1 MPQTETDTR
10 VQNADAEFTAQRLP
24 TWLKNA
30 SGLQIENLRAKV
42 RAHLASQRR
51 LSALTRQLQP
61 LPTFAK
67 HLLEPAI
74 KARMGV
80 TLDLDTALW
89 REERRRL
96 DISQGTIRE
105 FTSYFVRG
113 PALQKLVQN
122 FEEAE
127 SFFAHTA
134 VVQAAQAGAQS
145 EQVLCSDIDG
155 LVSLCRSTDVGAAY
169 QRHLAQVYTDDFER
183 ALAEDKRLELAVA
196 AETAS
201 MKRQLTEHDL
211 RMLQQA
217 IRGVAVSHPRSRR
230 VVVGG
235 LKVLGCQLDG
245 VLAFELL
252 GSWELPSHPIPL
264 PQATRGVLLYLPDD
278 PQQPLR
284 FFDDWSAA
292 NRGLVAALADDS
304 FRQAFAQ
311 RTTLHDR
318 VRYLT
323 LLATRLGDDQPDLQ
337 PALVPGS
344 PSAFRGLA
352 AWHVQRVKR
361 DASFLAVP
369 TEQADAAA
377 AARRQ
382 SELESAGLALLS
394 LAGLFVPAIGALL
407 LIDWGRQLLGHVYEG
422 AKDWSQGHQHEALEH
437 LLQLAASLAA
447 TGLVAGGVVAAR
459 SAFFDVLEPVTTEAG
474 AQRLWRHDLQPYRQP
489 APSLPLVELDSGL
502 YSDGHGHWWRD
513 GQGYYRVAQDA
524 RGTWRLLHRERP
536 DTFGPCLQG
545 NGERAWRLALERPL
559 EWEGEVELLSRCWPS
574 ARDLDSE
581 RVGQILKVADV
592 DEAHLRG
599 LLVEGRRLPVRLRDT
614 LERFSVDARI
624 QRFFQAAAPSEAD
637 TGIWHWCVDNLRLA
651 GRVQDEQAASIHAS
665 AASLRPRLLEHFSTR
680 YLVEDEALSLVQRDF
695 PTLPDAYALEVLQPA
710 DEAMRLR
717 MRTEARLPLA
727 LAERARS
734 LLQEARLVRLR
745 EALYLRGSYRA
756 DAVELVFALL
766 RHHGLGRSPFN
777 LIVRDGS
784 EFGPVLARLFPEASG
799 QPSLVLVWRQGAF
812 DLYDEHGLHSELEV
826 AEPQGIF
833 EVLAACLPEAYRQRQ
848 GWLGEDAPARI
859 RASMQAWVPAQ
870 RQGVLRL
877 LGWREA
883 RTLPSALKRLA
894 DGRVGYLLSG
904 RAASS
909 VSSGQVLRQRIR
921 SLYPGFNQHE
931 VERFLQLL
939 LRAPGS
945 VYSGLLRM
953 EQEYQRLDEHLQ
965 SWTAAVSGRARNA
978 RREVADAFRRAWRL
992 EGEQVVD
999 GSGEAT
1005 GLRLSLV
1012 GWPVGELPTLPAGT
1026 DFAHVIELRLEGLRL
1041 EALPAA
1047 FLRSFPGVR
1056 SLNLSHN
1063 SLAALPD
1070 HLRGLP
1076 LLRHL
1081 NLRRNR
1087 IRVTANQSSALTEL
1101 PQLRTLDLS
1110 ENPLGAISLQF
1121 NQLSGLRDLRLF
1133 RCGLL
1138 RVPAGLEWLGMLEH
1152 VDLRNNLLS
1161 DLPETLLDAPEPL
1174 RRVIA
1179 VQGNALPAHVT
1190 ERLYAQA
1197 PHVHVGGEAAETV
1210 DGKACWLAT
1219 LEEAD
1224 IEHSRRQW
1232 DALLQE
1238 PGSTAFFQLLDELTG
1253 SSDYR
1258 LVRTDL
1264 SRRVWAMIEALN
1276 QDTRMRQ
1283 ELFELAADPRTC
1295 VDSVASCFGH
1305 LEVRQQVLQATHG
1318 GDPLTTRD
1326 ARLQLARRLFRLDRV
1341 EAFARQDFEARSQ
1354 PGNGEAV
1361 DEVEVSLAYR
1371 TGLSVRLDLIGQPRT
1386 MQFRAIAGV
1395 TRHDLDRVYRA
1406 VQAAEASD
1414 ELAVF
1419 ISQRD
1424 FWLPVLRVQHAEAFE
1439 ALEQQFD
1446 TRLQALDEGKE
1457 ALGSAAYVQQANQIG
1472 KDRDAAL
1479 EALALRLT
1487 REALLAPS

>member
-1 MPQTETDTR
+1 MPQTDTDTR
-10 VQNADAEFTAQRLP
+10 VQNADAEFTAELLP
-24 TWLKNA
+24 AWLKNA
-30 SGLQIENLRAKV
+30 SGAQIESLRAKV
-42 RAHLASQRR
+42 RAHLASQRQ
-51 LSALTRQLQP
+51 LSVSTRQLQP
-61 LPTFAK
+61 LHTFAK
-67 HLLEPAI
+67 NLLEPAI

-80 TLDLDTALW
+80 TPDLDTALW

-122 FEEAE
+122 FENAE
-127 SFFAHTA
+127 SFFAQTA
-134 VVQAAQAGAQS
+134 LVQAAQAGALS
-145 EQVLCSDIDG
+145 EQVVCSDIDG

-169 QRHLAQVYTDDFER
+169 QRHLAQVYNDDFER

-196 AETAS
+196 VQTAS
-201 MKRQLTEHDL
+201 MKGQLTEHDL
-211 RMLQQA
+211 RMVQQA
-217 IRGVAVSHPRSRR
+217 IRGVAVSHPHSQR

-235 LKVLGCQLDG
+235 LKVLSCQLDG

-252 GSWELPSHPIPL
+252 GSWARPSQPIPL
-264 PQATRGVLLYLPDD
+264 PDTNRGVLLYLPDD

-304 FRQAFAQ
+304 FRKAFAQ

-318 VRYLT
+318 ARYLT

-337 PALVPGS
+337 PVLVPSSSGAF
-344 PSAFRGLA
+344 SAMA

-369 TEQADAAA
+369 TEQADATA

-382 SELESAGLALLS
+382 RELESAGLALLS

-407 LIDWGRQLLGHVYEG
+407 LIDWGRQLLGQLYEG
-422 AKDWSQGHQHEALEH
+422 VNDWSQGHQHEALEH

-447 TGLVAGGVVAAR
+447 TGVAAGGVIAAR
-459 SAFFDVLEPVTTEAG
+459 SAFFDALEPVTTEAG

-489 APSLPLVELDSGL
+489 KPSVPLVELDSGL
-502 YSDGHGHWWRD
+502 YSDGNGHWWRD
-513 GQGYYRVAQDA
+513 GQGYYRVRQDA
-524 RGTWRLLHRERP
+524 RGTWRLLHREQP
-536 DTFGPCLQG
+536 GAFGPGLQG

-559 EWEGEVELLSRCWPS
+559 EWGSEVELLSRLWPS
-574 ARDLDSE
+574 VRDLDSE
-581 RVGQILKVADV
+581 RVAQILKVADI
-592 DEAHLRG
+592 DEVHLRG

-637 TGIWHWCVDNLRLA
+637 TDIWHWCVNSLGLA
-651 GRVQDEQAASIHAS
+651 GVGQDEQTALIHAS
-665 AASLRPRLLEHFSTR
+665 GVSLRPRVLEHFSTR
-680 YLVEDEALSLVQRDF
+680 YLVDDEAVSLVKRDF
-695 PTLPDAYALEVLQPA
+695 PTLPDAYALEVLNRA
-710 DEAMRLR
+710 DDAMRLR

-727 LAERARS
+727 LAERARG

-745 EALYLRGSYRA
+745 EALYLRGSYRV
-756 DAVELVFALL
+756 DTVELLFVLL
-766 RHHGLGRSPFN
+766 RHHGLGQSHFN
-777 LIVRDGS
+777 LVLRDRS

-799 QPSLVLVWRQGAF
+799 QRTLVLVWRQGAF
-812 DLYDEHGLHSELEV
+812 DLYDENGLRSELEV

-848 GWLGEDAPARI
+848 GWLGEDALARM
-859 RASMQAWVPAQ
+859 RAAMQGWVPAQ
-870 RQGVLRL
+870 RQALLRL

-883 RTLPSALKRLA
+883 RALPSSLQRLA
-894 DGRVGYLLSG
+894 DGRVGYQLSG
-904 RAASS
+904 GAASS
-909 VSSGQVLRQRIR
+909 VPSGLVLRQRIR
-921 SLYPGFNQHE
+921 SLYPSFDQQE
-931 VERFLQLL
+931 VERFLQIL
-939 LRAPGS
+939 LRVPGS

-965 SWTAAVSGRARNA
+965 SWTAAVLGRARNT

-992 EGEQVVD
+992 EGEQLVD
-999 GSGEAT
+999 GLGEAT

-1012 GWPVGELPTLPAGT
+1012 GWPVGELPALPAGT
-1026 DFAHVIELRLEGLRL
+1026 DFAHVIDLRLVGLHL
-1041 EALPAA
+1041 QALSAG
-1047 FLRSFPGVR
+1047 FLRSFPGLQ
-1056 SLNLSHN
+1056 SLDLSNN
-1063 SLAALPD
+1063 SLDALPE

-1110 ENPLGAISLQF
+1110 ENPLGTISLQF

-1138 RVPAGLEWLGMLEH
+1138 RVPAGLEWLGMLQN

-1161 DLPETLLDAPEPL
+1161 DLPAALLDAPEPL

-1179 VQGNALPAHVT
+1179 VQGNALSAHIT

-1197 PHVHVGGEAAETV
+1197 PHVHLGGEAVEAV
-1210 DGKACWLAT
+1210 DGMAMWLAT

-1224 IEHSRRQW
+1224 IDDRRRQW
-1232 DALLQE
+1232 EALLRE

-1264 SRRVWAMIEALN
+1264 SRRVWTMIEALN

-1305 LEVRQQVLQATHG
+1305 LEVRQQVLLATHG

-1341 EAFARQDFEARSQ
+1341 EAFARQDFQARPQ
-1354 PGNGEAV
+1354 PGDGEAV

-1395 TRHDLDRVYRA
+1395 TRNDLERVYRA
-1406 VQAAEASD
+1406 VQEAEASD

-1424 FWLPVLRVQHAEAFE
+1424 FWLPVLRGQRADDFE
-1439 ALEQQFD
+1439 ALEQRFE
-1446 TRLQALDEGKE
+1446 TRLQALDERKE

-1472 KDRDAAL
+1472 KDREAAL
-1479 EALALRLT
+1479 NALALRLT